1 MAAVKVSPV
10 ELADQLGLVTAGEL
24 IPDRVPITRG
34 AGPVSVLPVTA
45 DLRGLLPAGGLVGQ
59 VAIPSARGATSLLWR
74 LLAGPSTAGLWCAI
88 VGVRRLYPLAAT
100 AAGVT
105 LDHLALIDVEGP
117 EDRLT
122 ALGALCEGV
131 PVVVV
136 SSSGLTPRQVQ
147 RAASRARRS
156 GTMLVWRETSAVPVA
171 GVDARLV
178 PESCRWIGLREN
190 TDRHWGAGRLEAC
203 RLSVAATWRDRGRPR
218 RAEVWPY
225 GRPDTVMGPV
235 VSLAERRSAGAAA
248 PDRLHGSVPSEDDGP
263 DPVVE
268 RAAGAR
274 ERRHVRP

>member
-1 MAAVKVSPV
+1 MAAVRASPLD
-10 ELADQLGLVTAGEL
+10 LAERYGLVTAGEL

-34 AGPVSVLPVTA
+34 AGPVSVLPVTE
-45 DLRGLLPAGGLVGQ
+45 DLRGLLPAGGLAGQ
-59 VAIPSARGATSLLWR
+59 VAIPTARLGATSLMWR

-100 AAGVT
+100 AAGVA
-105 LDHLALIDVEGP
+105 LDHLALVDVEGP
-117 EDRLT
+117 EDRLA

-156 GTMLVWRETSAVPVA
+156 GTVLVWRETSAVPVA
-171 GVDARLV
+171 GVDARLI
-178 PESCRWIGLREN
+178 PESCRWRGLREN
-190 TDRHWGAGRLEAC
+190 TGRRWGAGRLDSC

-225 GRPDTVMGPV
+225 GHADAAPGGV
-235 VSLAERRSAGAAA
+235 VSLTERRSRGEGLQV
-248 PDRLHGSVPSEDDGP
+248 RQDG
-263 DPVVE
+263 DKK
-268 RAAGAR
+268 R
-274 ERRHVRP
+274 